1 MPTQPNRNSNPAAG
15 TGTETED
22 EPIPSASDDR
32 VIEETARMAREGRK
46 ERDADPNEPKPQGD

>member
-1 MPTQPNRNSNPAAG
+1 MPTQPNRNSDPDSR

-46 ERDADPNEPKPQGD
+46 ERDADPNEPKPQRE